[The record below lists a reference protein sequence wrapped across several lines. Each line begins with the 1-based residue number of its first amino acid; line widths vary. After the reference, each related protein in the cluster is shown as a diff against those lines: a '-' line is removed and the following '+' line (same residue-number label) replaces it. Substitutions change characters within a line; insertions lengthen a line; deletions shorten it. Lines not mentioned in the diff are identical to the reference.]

1 MQYPTIRNAP
11 IAFTGIRPFPRF
23 PTRDAT
29 LLQAGKTCTYPL
41 PTLPYIHSKT
51 TIVPLRC
58 FDYKIFHIGITIV
71 CQPTSDVLRQ
81 VEFQPSV
88 ALTTTTGWIRCLNGA
103 FELGLTFLM
112 KIKTHIYGRLS
123 SRRSVQDTSCLQME
137 PTSVFSLFTFK
148 NNFFSI
154 NSEILSRTRSIA
166 RRLWTRIRQSSA

>member
-1 MQYPTIRNAP
+1 MQYPTSRNAP

-71 CQPTSDVLRQ
+71 CQPTSAVLRQ

-88 ALTTTTGWIRCLNGA
+88 ALTTTTAGQVLDGA

-112 KIKTHIYGRLS
+112 KIKTTFTVGS
-123 SRRSVQDTSCLQME
+123 SVEGVSKILLAADGTDFCL
-137 PTSVFSLFTFK
+137 LFVYFQ
-148 NNFFSI
+148 
-154 NSEILSRTRSIA
+154 E
-166 RRLWTRIRQSSA
+166 